1 MSTREQV
8 LQRVRE
14 LRAHKLS
21 ATNLSPEDR
30 AILDRLTTL
39 HDYRAPY
46 SGTPRGELFI
56 HWFYRDRTLDRLSR
70 CEIFHLNMLRYFNVM
85 DRVEKIHIRCAT
97 DRGQTKAMEQAVSI
111 LSEGK
116 ASVELKLVPQKSNWE
131 HDTIMEAAE
140 YASSSGKY
148 VYYTH
153 FKGSSRLI
161 DEFIPR
167 QGREKVHP
175 LDILYWAYIMYE
187 GMFSEEASRHDAIG
201 PISCNRVN
209 REYLLR
215 DLSWSTN
222 PEYQYIGSF
231 QAFNGKALSRAF
243 QRLGLDEP
251 LRRRLIWWGGR
262 YTVEMFLCLV
272 FLESEVYTIAQM
284 ENECTAYRMYTK
296 GFCPS
301 IRRRFQELYTGAKPY
316 TPTRNGKVAVCAVAK
331 DEDPYIEEWIAHY
344 LNLGVDHVYV
354 YDNNDSETAM
364 IRKVSANPR
373 VTVIPIRGASALTTM
388 GYQDGIY
395 GDAYRKYGNQYE
407 WMGFLDL
414 DEFVVVDGM
423 DIPAFLSQPIYA
435 GTSVVH
441 LHWRYYGDNG
451 LVRYEDRPV
460 MERFPEPAPVD
471 VKYSNPQNM
480 ENRYVKSFVRTGLSE
495 MRMDIHSPR
504 FFGAVCRN
512 SVGRFKYASRTLE
525 DIEHGNARVNHYG
538 TKTIEEYIRRRIPNG
553 IDSVN
558 GATGRASGRQIIPAK
573 DRLDWFFNVNEVT
586 DEKLQVIREMLP
598 NLHYKISKK

>member
-1 MSTREQV
+1 MSTRERV

-14 LRAHKLS
+14 LRARKFS
-21 ATNLSPEDR
+21 ATNLSPEDQ

-56 HWFYRDRTLDRLSR
+56 HWFYRDRTQDRLSR

-97 DRGQTKAMEQAVSI
+97 ERGETLAMMQAVKI

-175 LDILYWAYIMYE
+175 LDVLYWAYIMYE
-187 GMFSEEASRHDAIG
+187 GMFSDEASRHDAIG

-231 QAFNGKALSRAF
+231 QAFDGKALSRAF

-284 ENECTAYRMYTK
+284 GNECTAYRMYTK

-301 IRRRFQELYTGAKPY
+301 IRRRFQALYTDAKPY

-354 YDNNDSETAM
+354 YDNNDAETDT
-364 IRKVSANPR
+364 IRSISANPQ
-373 VTVIPIRGASALTTM
+373 VTVIPVRGAPALKAM
-388 GYQDGIY
+388 GYQVGIY
-395 GDAYRKYGNQYE
+395 TDAYRKYGDLYE
-407 WMGFLDL
+407 WMGFFDI
-414 DEFVVVDGM
+414 DEFMDIDGM
-423 DIPAFLSQPIYA
+423 DIPAFLSQPVYA

-460 MERFPEPAPVD
+460 RERFAEPAPVD
-471 VKYSNPQNM
+471 VKYSDINNM
-480 ENRYVKSFVRTGLSE
+480 ENRYVKSFVRTGFPE
-495 MRMDIHSPR
+495 MQLDVHSPR
-504 FFGAVCRN
+504 FFGAACRN
-512 SVGRFKYASRTLE
+512 SVGRFKYASRTVE

-553 IDSVN
+553 VTSVN
-558 GATGRASGRQIIPAK
+558 GATGYAVIPATA
-573 DRLDWFFNVNEVT
+573 RLDWFFNVNEVT
-586 DEKLQVIREMLP
+586 DEKLRVIREMLP
-598 NLHYKISKK
+598 NLHYEISKK